1 MPIAFN
7 SLAVYD
13 KYMHYDKEKRSENA
27 TKELRGGHG
36 QFVSKD
42 QPKKSHKITGAGDLI
57 SKFIKTEKGK
67 DEETLVDLKI
77 TNPLHRITQILQD
90 IKNHQ
95 STTFSFKF
103 TIPLI
108 ALPVFLLI
116 AFQLGRS
123 QTACSE
129 VFSSKIGTIKNIQVL
144 APKEKNDTLANFFSF
159 VPFVSRKTSNATLEE
174 RALLINSQNELF
186 TILRTKPIDLT
197 VFENQNVI
205 ISGTIS
211 NCAHTIS
218 LDSPQNITIR

>member
-1 MPIAFN
+1 M
-7 SLAVYD
+7 D
-13 KYMHYDKEKRSENA
+13 YDKEKRSKNA
-27 TKELRGGHG
+27 TKELRGEHG

-57 SKFIKTEKGK
+57 SKFIKTEKGE

-95 STTFSFKF
+95 STTFSFRF

-123 QTACSE
+123 QTECSKI
-129 VFSSKIGTIKNIQVL
+129 FSSKIGIIKNIQVL
-144 APKEKNDTLANFFSF
+144 VPKNETDLIANLFSAI
-159 VPFVSRKTSNATLEE
+159 PFIPQKSKELVQEE
-174 RALLINSQNELF
+174 RALLINSQNEPF
-186 TILRTKPIDLT
+186 TIIRTKPMDLT
-197 VFENQNVI
+197 EFENQTVVL
-205 ISGTIS
+205 SGTIA
-211 NCAHTIS
+211 NCTHTIT
-218 LDSPQNITIR
+218 LDFPQNITIR